1 MARRLDSESEKM
13 TKLDGKFL
21 IFFTFGTSD
30 NIKREVKSNE
40 FCCEDAGMAVDV

>member
-13 TKLDGKFL
+13 GHLL
-21 IFFTFGTSD
+21 HLD

>member
-13 TKLDGKFL
+13 AN
-21 IFFTFGTSD
+21 FFTFGTSD